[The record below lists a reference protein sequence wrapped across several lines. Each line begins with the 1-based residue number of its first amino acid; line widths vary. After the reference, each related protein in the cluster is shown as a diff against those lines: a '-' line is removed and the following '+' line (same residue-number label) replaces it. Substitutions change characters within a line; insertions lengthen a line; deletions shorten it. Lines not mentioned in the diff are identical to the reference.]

1 MPSATVYGPL
11 FAASR
16 SAAHKLLRYIG
27 KNDMLKKLESIKKRY
42 DQLQAMMV
50 DPAVI
55 SDRVNYQKYAKEL
68 SGLNGLVKKYL
79 EYQKIC
85 KHIVEVEAMLKEPGH
100 DKEMIF
106 MANEE
111 LAGLK
116 QQKESL
122 EKVLEDELLD
132 DDPDSSK
139 DVIMEIRAGTGG
151 VEASLFAAE
160 MYRMYSRYAANKG
173 WAYELMSASINEAGG
188 FKEVVFSVEGVNIYK
203 CLKYESGVHRVQ
215 RVPKTEAQGRIHTSA
230 VSVAVLPEAEDVDL
244 NIDNKDLKID
254 VYRSSGPG
262 GQGVNTTDSAVRIT
276 HLPTGTIVTCQD
288 GRSQIKNKAQAMKVL
303 RAKIMDNVKS
313 KQVNERA
320 QKRRTQIG
328 TGDRS
333 EKIRT
338 YNFPDRRV
346 TDHRIG
352 LTVHNID
359 KILEGELDEII
370 GALIKAERELL
381 LKQA

>member
-1 MPSATVYGPL
+1 
-11 FAASR
+11 
-16 SAAHKLLRYIG
+16 
-27 KNDMLKKLESIKKRY
+27 MLKKLETIKKRY
-42 DQLQAMMV
+42 DELQRLMA
-50 DPAVI
+50 DPDVI
-55 SDRVNYQKYAKEL
+55 SDRLNYQKYAKEL
-68 SGLNGLVKKYL
+68 AGLVDLVKKYHQYL
-79 EYQKIC
+79 KIRR
-85 KHIVEVEAMLKEPGH
+85 HSEEVEAILKEPGH
-100 DKEMIF
+100 DKDMLS
-106 MANEE
+106 MAQEE

-116 QQKESL
+116 EKKASL
-122 EKVLEDELLD
+122 EKEFEDMLLE
-132 DDPDSSK
+132 DDPDLGK

-160 MYRMYSRYAANKG
+160 LYRMYARYAANKG
-173 WAYELMSASINEAGG
+173 WACEAMSASINEAGG
-188 FKEVVFSVEGVNIYK
+188 FKEVVFSVEGNGVYK
-203 CLKYESGVHRVQ
+203 HLKYESGVHRVQ

-230 VSVAVLPEAEDVDL
+230 VSVAVLPEVEDVDL
-244 NIDNKDLKID
+244 NIDTKDLKID

-276 HLPTGTIVTCQD
+276 HIPTGTIVTCQD

-313 KQVNERA
+313 KQINERA
-320 QKRRTQIG
+320 QKRRIQIG

-352 LTVHNID
+352 FTVHNID
-359 KILEGELDEII
+359 EVMEGELDRII
-370 GALIKAERELL
+370 EAL
-381 LKQA
+381 LKADREVKIKNASKN